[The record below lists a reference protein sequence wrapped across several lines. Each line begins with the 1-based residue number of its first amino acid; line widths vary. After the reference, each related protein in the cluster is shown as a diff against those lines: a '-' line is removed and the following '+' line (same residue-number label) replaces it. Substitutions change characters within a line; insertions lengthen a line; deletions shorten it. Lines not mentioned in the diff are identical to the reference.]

1 MEDGTT
7 DALRVRFPA
16 ATDYL
21 RIGRVA
27 IAGLALRLDIDVQRV
42 ENLRLAVDAA
52 VEALAGGGEI
62 EVRAA
67 WEPGQLAIEIENEA
81 AEVTPQRI
89 LELNELLVDLVDSV
103 EIDLDRIELHL
114 TSEPTDPAPT

>member
-7 DALRVRFPA
+7 DVMRVRFPA
-16 ATDYL
+16 AADYL

-52 VEALAGGGEI
+52 VEALTGIGEI
-62 EVRAA
+62 EVRAR
-67 WEPGQLAIEIENEA
+67 WEPGRLAIEIENDA
-81 AEVTPQRI
+81 AELPPDKGD
-89 LELNELLVDLVDSV
+89 ELSELLSGLVDHV
-103 EIDLDRIELHL
+103 KVDRDSIELL
-114 TSEPTDPAPT
+114 LSSAPADS